1 MATQTVELTFQTWEY
16 SVTKTTTVGG
26 NCTGLSVIEAAIG
39 NIEDELGGDDGEL
52 ILTNAAGEELASEL
66 WENKLEDMLV
76 CARIVAIEPTLE
88 DEPPSLEDQVL
99 RAIQACPESAQ
110 ARPLPHGGYE
120 IADGDKQL
128 GTGTTAV
135 EAWLNAAATLKEEN
149 ATMQAIRP
157 GAISDNTEND
167 L

>member
-39 NIEDELGGDDGEL
+39 NIKDELGGDDGEL

-76 CARIVAIEPTLE
+76 CARIVAIEPTRHGSRLDPCVMPVNQALSKLQNLAKKASE
-88 DEPPSLEDQVL
+88 QPPV
-99 RAIQACPESAQ
+99 
-110 ARPLPHGGYE
+110 
-120 IADGDKQL
+120 
-128 GTGTTAV
+128 
-135 EAWLNAAATLKEEN
+135 
-149 ATMQAIRP
+149 
-157 GAISDNTEND
+157 
-167 L
+167 